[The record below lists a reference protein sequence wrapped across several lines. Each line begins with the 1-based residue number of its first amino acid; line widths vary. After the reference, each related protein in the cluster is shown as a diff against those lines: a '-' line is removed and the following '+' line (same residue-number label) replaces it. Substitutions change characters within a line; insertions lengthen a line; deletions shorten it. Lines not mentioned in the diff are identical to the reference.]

1 MARFGQGV
9 NAYLGKTDYS
19 NYLAGALQGARGVAG
34 GGEAIGQGI
43 ANLGQQLGSGVRE
56 LMKNQKEKKLTDG
69 TVDMIFPIL
78 EDPQARANFGIPQD
92 ATPEVIRAS
101 IRKMVKSLGAEKSY
115 DVAIQARNEAGFSA
129 GMDASNRQITES
141 IASMPNLPAGL
152 TSAQAGN
159 FNVPSSIVQ
168 DAPPQSV
175 EDFLRTGKISTEA
188 PPSSF
193 NDFMDANG
201 ITRPQAPEAV
211 QAQETAQAPKS
222 VVIPDDLK
230 DKVGYKSST
239 GEIIPRDS
247 FRAET
252 SQLNKNLEK
261 IKFNLVELR
270 KLADANSKPTI
281 TFDPTTTLGQ
291 NPRVISRFGAMPKT
305 TTRPLTNDE
314 QIQISDRI
322 EQLELER
329 QDINKKLADQ
339 NTVEIKIAELNNPK
353 NINKPLEEKA
363 SNIIDEA
370 FAFAQENDLPDLKM
384 QELELLEW
392 KMMKDVIKEVK
403 RDATD
408 EEKTAAFVAAYSKI
422 APINASVYS
431 KIEKIFDKTP
441 AITDLGNG
449 SMIVTV
455 NGQTFLTSKTKET
468 PASVAKMKSQNQ
480 YYDLLAASQIMG
492 LNTAMANKDLW
503 PVLNRLH
510 LQYGDKDYS
519 GMRIPLAR
527 LIGGAQSGQTPIDK
541 STRSN
546 ADSIIA
552 GE

>member
-1 MARFGQGV
+1 MATFGQGV
-9 NAYLGKTDYS
+9 NASLGKTNYS
-19 NYLAGALQGARGVAG
+19 NYLEGALQGARGVAAG
-34 GGEAIGQGI
+34 GQSIGQGI
-43 ANLGQQLGSGVRE
+43 ANLGQSIGTAFNDARKRKE
-56 LMKNQKEKKLTDG
+56 EKEKIDG
-69 TVDMIFPIL
+69 
-78 EDPQARANFGIPQD
+78 AW
-92 ATPEVIRAS
+92 EVIKPMAANAEVRRLMGLPDNATEAEVEVAAKKG
-101 IRKMVKSLGAEKSY
+101 IKTYGADNFRNIVEGY
-115 DVAIQARNEAGFSA
+115 QGNVAFSA

-141 IASMPNLPAGL
+141 IASTEMNNLPSSM
-152 TSAQAGN
+152 TSAQVGN

-222 VVIPDDLK
+222 VVIPDNLK
-230 DKVGYKSST
+230 GQFGYNSST
-239 GEIIPRDS
+239 GKIIARNS
-247 FRAET
+247 FIADT
-252 SQLNKNLEK
+252 LKVTQDLQKNLEEQDK
-261 IKFNLVELR
+261 LKRLSEENKR
-270 KLADANSKPTI
+270 KNVK
-281 TFDPTTTLGQ
+281 
-291 NPRVISRFGAMPKT
+291 GAPGVF
-305 TTRPLTNDE
+305 RPDVALTNDE
-314 QIQISDRI
+314 QIEISDRI
-322 EQLELER
+322 EELGLQRKEIQLDLA
-329 QDINKKLADQ
+329 NKQMAR
-339 NTVEIKIAELNNPK
+339 EKIAELNDPK
-353 NINKPLEEKA
+353 NINKPLEEMA
-363 SNIIDEA
+363 SNIIDKA
-370 FAFAQENDLPDLKM
+370 FVFAQENDLPD
-384 QELELLEW
+384 LELLEW

-455 NGQTFLTSKTKET
+455 NGQTFLTSKAKET

-480 YYDLLAASQIMG
+480 YYDLLAASQRMG

-510 LQYGDKDYS
+510 LQYGDKDFS
-519 GMRIPLAR
+519 GMRIPLAQ
-527 LIGGAQSGQTPIDK
+527 LIGGAQSGQTPTDK
-541 STRSN
+541 STRSD

-552 GE
+552 SQ